1 MVIVGVAGL
10 VGVIGFLVW
19 AVFREPWGPLREL
32 PRDLRAE
39 GERRRR
45 TLAHPRAHESASS
58 TNESR

>member
-1 MVIVGVAGL
+1 MVIVGVVGL
-10 VGVIGFLVW
+10 LGVIGFLLWV
-19 AVFREPWGPLREL
+19 VSREPWGPRRDR

-45 TLAHPRAHESASS
+45 TLAHPSAHEAASS